1 MFSAAEISEGYT
13 IIEKFVVGE
22 QGFALGENLNAPSPY
37 VTWQFRA
44 DAPTDY
50 FWGHY
55 TKNKG
60 AAYQD
65 YEMRIDDEVQS
76 ISERTGQKPLLPALC
91 WTVNP
96 ATGDL
101 INIKRGVSGYCESSW
116 NSPGNEQ
123 RNRATADHQN
133 QVRGITKAQ
142 ESAMLNGSIIGWDCK
157 LADPRS
163 YDEHGVPV
171 PPQKKKHNKS
181 HER

>member
-1 MFSAAEISEGYT
+1 
-13 IIEKFVVGE
+13 
-22 QGFALGENLNAPSPY
+22 
-37 VTWQFRA
+37 
-44 DAPTDY
+44 
-50 FWGHY
+50 
-55 TKNKG
+55 
-60 AAYQD
+60 
-65 YEMRIDDEVQS
+65 MRIDDEVQS
-76 ISERTGQKPLLPALC
+76 ICERTGQKPLLPALC

-123 RNRATADHQN
+123 RNRATVDHQN

-142 ESAMLNGSIIGWDCK
+142 ESAMLNGSFVGLDCK

-163 YDEHGVPV
+163 YDEHDVPI